1 MPLQGITQFSEDG
14 QYAYTF
20 DWKKVRW
27 PSLEV
32 VGQFPLTAGPATI
45 NSLYSYQN
53 FAIDEAAG
61 VMLIFGGS
69 RVGVFDL
76 NTFQA
81 KPSSKILYADG
92 YAWIFYSAYIVE
104 KGKYFLT
111 YAKYTTPGHPPYL
124 PGETHYWSFLWDIRT
139 MDTTTQAYP
148 VRRLGGPMKQS
159 PDGLWLGTALG
170 SNPNVDSILVFN
182 TSTYEATYMGEPD
195 HGLCKT
201 PSVDWSHDSK
211 YFVTS
216 SWGCNTPASICVWDV
231 IEGKSA
237 YKYAREFGADV
248 SMHVSPDNKYILL
261 VSSAGLGLFNFI
273 TRTNV
278 YNGPKSIKI
287 LYPNPTSGEI
297 TLPGSN
303 FNEGKLNIELTALD
317 GNLIDVLYD
326 GMYQG
331 GDLRFNLAE
340 LSQGIYFIQ
349 VTQNKSVQTYKVIK
363 EK

>member
-45 NSLYSYQN
+45 KSDAN
-53 FAIDEAAG
+53 FAIDETAG
-61 VMLIFGGS
+61 AMLIFGGS

-81 KPSSKILYADG
+81 KPSSKVIYAADG
-92 YAWIFYSAYIVE
+92 YAWGQSGGQIVE

-111 YAKYTTPGHPPYL
+111 YSRYYTPSPDPPYQS
-124 PGETHYWSFLWDIRT
+124 EIHYGVFLWDIRT

-148 VRRLGGPMKQS
+148 IHPGVIVSTKQS
-159 PDGLWLGTALG
+159 PDGLWLGTLLT
-170 SNPNVDSILVFN
+170 SNPNVDSILIFN

-195 HGLCKT
+195 HGLCK
-201 PSVDWSHDSK
+201 SAGIDWSRDSR

-248 SMHVSPDNKYILL
+248 SIHVSPDNKYILL

-273 TRTNV
+273 TTTNV

-303 FNEGKLNIELTALD
+303 FNEGKLNIELTSLD

-326 GMYQG
+326 GIYQG

-349 VTQNKSVQTYKVIK
+349 ATQNKSVQTYKVIK